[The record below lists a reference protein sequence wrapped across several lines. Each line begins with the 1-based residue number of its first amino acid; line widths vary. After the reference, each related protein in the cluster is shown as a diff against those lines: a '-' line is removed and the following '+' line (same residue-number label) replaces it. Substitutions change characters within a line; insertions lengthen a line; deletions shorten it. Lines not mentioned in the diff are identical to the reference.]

1 MLGKLCNN
9 TSQRRGSKEAPQIP
23 AEGDGGTGRGRNAW
37 KNDAGV
43 SDCCRCCLAG
53 GARSEA
59 AAAGPAGAAAAPPPP
74 LPGPGSGE
82 AAAQGEAKRCWA
94 RCGETIVAFGCL
106 GDSADDESRRV
117 NGKAGGEEPRCFRS
131 QDVSDCQR
139 SLLRERSVC
148 VRGSSSSRGGCILA
162 TI

>member
-1 MLGKLCNN
+1 M
-9 TSQRRGSKEAPQIP
+9 QQHIP
-23 AEGDGGTGRGRNAW
+23 APGIEGSSSDTSGRGRGDGEGGNAW

-139 SLLRERSVC
+139 SLLRRDRC
-148 VRGSSSSRGGCILA
+148 VSAVPVPAGEVVF
-162 TI
+162 